1 MSWIDVPLFV
11 VVNGRRPFPDKA
23 ERGRQELK
31 KILITTMIFICI
43 LATMLAIG
51 EIPLSAAPELPTTW
65 YFAEGTTREGFFE
78 WLSIQNPGADE
89 AEVSITY
96 MTNEGEVGPFVMMV
110 PPVSRDTVLVNE
122 QLDAG
127 LDVSVKVE
135 SDKGVV
141 VERPMYFTYKDK
153 WEGGHVVMG
162 VNQPSK
168 EWYFAEG
175 TTRPGF
181 EEWLCIQ
188 NPQTDSQQVKVTYYA
203 GLEVHEEIYAV
214 SAQHRF
220 TIDVNTEIARLWQD
234 EPHQDVSI
242 KVEAPSGIIAERP
255 MYFAYKGDWEGGHI
269 VMGQTLPGKEWYLAE
284 GYCQWNSETWLC
296 ILNPDL
302 SPANVTID
310 YRRKDGAP
318 LPPHD
323 MLIPGLS
330 RQTVYVNSVA
340 GQGEFSFQITSDT
353 DIVVERPMYF
363 DYNYVWPGGHDNM
376 AVSRAA
382 AEWYL
387 AEGATWHGI
396 ETYLCIL
403 NPLPEDQDVI
413 VQYLMEGSEYKEV
426 EFTVAANSRYTRN
439 VNNDVGENHNV
450 SFRVNAFKQTELV
463 EPGEI
468 IVERPMYFLYGGIF
482 PGGHVASGFAE

>member
-1 MSWIDVPLFV
+1 
-11 VVNGRRPFPDKA
+11 
-23 ERGRQELK
+23 LK
-31 KILITTMIFICI
+31 KTITAIILFICV
-43 LATMLAIG
+43 LAAMVAAA
-51 EIPLSAAPELPTTW
+51 EMPLSAAPELPTTW

-78 WLSIQNPGADE
+78 YLSIQNPGADE

-96 MTNEGEVGPFVMMV
+96 MTNEGEVGPFVTIV
-110 PPVSRDTVLVNE
+110 PPVTRETILVNS
-122 QLDAG
+122 QLDEG
-127 LDVSVKVE
+127 LDVSTKVE
-135 SDKGVV
+135 GDKGLV

-162 VNQPSK
+162 VNQASN

-181 EEWLCIQ
+181 DEWLCIQ
-188 NPQTDSQQVKVTYYA
+188 NAQPEQQQVTVTYYA
-203 GLEVHEEIYAV
+203 VDAHVETYTI

-220 TIDVNTEIARLWQD
+220 TIDVNAEVARLWPD

-242 KVEAPSGIIAERP
+242 KVEAPSGVIAERP
-255 MYFAYKGDWEGGHI
+255 MYFDYKGDWEGGHI
-269 VMGQTLPGKEWYLAE
+269 VMGQNVPGKEWYLAE
-284 GYCQWNSETWLC
+284 GYCQWNFETWLC

-302 SPANVTID
+302 APANVTIN
-310 YRRKDGAP
+310 YRRKDGAA
-318 LPPHD
+318 LPPQD
-323 MLIPGLS
+323 MVIPGLS
-330 RQTVYVNSVA
+330 RRTVYVNNVV
-340 GQGEFSFQITSDT
+340 GQGEFSFQVTSDT

-363 DYNYVWPGGHDNM
+363 DYNYVWPGGHNNM
-376 AVSRAA
+376 AVSVAA

-403 NPLPEDQDVI
+403 NPLTEDQDVI
-413 VQYLMEGSEYKEV
+413 VQYLMEGGLYRQE
-426 EFTVAANSRYTRN
+426 EFVVPARSRYTRN
-439 VNNDVGENHNV
+439 VNADVGENHNV
-450 SFRVNAFKQTELV
+450 SFRVNAFKQTEPI

>member
-1 MSWIDVPLFV
+1 MLCK
-11 VVNGRRPFPDKA
+11 GKY
-23 ERGRQELK
+23 EMK
-31 KILITTMIFICI
+31 KILAETMISACI
-43 LATMLAIG
+43 LAVMLAVG
-51 EIPLSAAPELPTTW
+51 EMPLSAAPELPATW

-78 WLSIQNPGADE
+78 YLSIQNPGADE

-110 PPVSRDTVLVNE
+110 PPVSRDTVLVNS
-122 QLDAG
+122 QLDEG

-135 SDKGVV
+135 GDKGLV
-141 VERPMYFTYKDK
+141 VERPMYFTYTGAGHEP

-162 VNQPSK
+162 VDQPSN

-188 NPQTDSQQVKVTYYA
+188 NPQPDQQQVTVTYYA
-203 GLEVHEEIYAV
+203 ADAHVETYTI

-220 TIDVNTEIARLWQD
+220 TIDVNTEVARLWPDQ
-234 EPHQDVSI
+234 PHQDVSI
-242 KVEAPSGIIAERP
+242 EVEAASGVIAERP
-255 MYFAYKGDWEGGHI
+255 MYFDYKDSWEGGHI
-269 VMGQTLPGKEWYLAE
+269 VMGQTMPGKEWYLAE
-284 GYCQWNSETWLC
+284 GYCQWNFETWLC

-302 SPANVTID
+302 APANVTID
-310 YRRKDGAP
+310 YRRRDGAP
-318 LPPHD
+318 MPAHD
-323 MLIPGLS
+323 ILIPGLS
-330 RQTVYVNSVA
+330 RQTVYVNSVV
-340 GQGEFSFQITSDT
+340 GQGEFSFQVTSDT

-376 AVSRAA
+376 AVSGSA

-413 VQYLMEGSEYKEV
+413 VQYLMEGGLYSQT
-426 EFTVAANSRYTRN
+426 EFIVPARSRYTRN
-439 VNNDVGENHNV
+439 VNVDVGENHNV
-450 SFRVNAFKQTELV
+450 SFRVNAFKLTEPI

-482 PGGHVASGFAE
+482 PGGHVSSGFPE